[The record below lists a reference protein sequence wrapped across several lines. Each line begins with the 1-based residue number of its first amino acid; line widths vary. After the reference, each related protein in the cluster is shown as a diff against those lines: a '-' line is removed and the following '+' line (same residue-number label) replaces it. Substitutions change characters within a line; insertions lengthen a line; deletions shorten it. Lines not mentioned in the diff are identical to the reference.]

1 MQAPISPISAPAIVK
16 TANDPAAS
24 LIQYSEFDPRISI
37 YPTNR
42 FSTQNT
48 VIILVDGG
56 GPIGFGAKDETRK
69 TSTPGVVAGA
79 VVSKMS
85 RKANNDAVNELRQ
98 ARRN

>member
-24 LIQYSEFDPRISI
+24 LVHYSEFDPRITI

-48 VIILVDGG
+48 VIVVDGG
-56 GPIGFGAKDETRK
+56 GPIDFGAKDETRNI
-69 TSTPGVVAGA
+69 STRGVVAGGKIA

-85 RKANNDAVNELRQ
+85 RKANNGAGNELR
-98 ARRN
+98 